1 MMNFKRLLCSSLLLP
16 ALSTAAGC
24 DLIQEPDPTPLEG
37 GGCVEE
43 VTVLAG
49 IDEVSALGFSA
60 AQVLDVAV
68 GAHMSAMEW
77 GEGLADGGVTV
88 KFGPESGAAQLAVT
102 VEYAGGEVRYVK
114 STPDNTEWDGGYADC
129 SDRLEVDASV
139 SVKSS
144 GGALDESF
152 VAALR
157 ASTPRIATLKQ
168 VIEHEALGGSLALT
182 TVAPAEASVGAV
194 NVDLGFTEDGLFGGA
209 WSQVEVVMG
218 EVVGATWMSYA
229 RWPGFDSPCES
240 FEAPLALTSAAA
252 GFSGA
257 DMLALVASAGPLEIQ
272 WQGAPSSSLA
282 LTLVHDGAAVCAS
295 HEGEGAGALR
305 LGAIASVMTGDGRW
319 MGSFPVQVSGEP
331 GARGAAAGEFWP
343 LRALRR
349 VRAGERVRGDVRAT
363 RGGPERLRRGFDRL
377 RWGGGADRGRRDG
390 ERGAGGA
397 RGERALV
404 PGRRERLRGQRVQG
418 ARGRD
423 LGVDL
428 SGLDRS

>member
-1 MMNFKRLLCSSLLLP
+1 MMNFKRLLSSSLLLP
-16 ALSTAAGC
+16 VLSTAAGC

-49 IDEVSALGFSA
+49 IDEVSSLGFSA

-114 STPDNTEWDGGYADC
+114 STPEEGGWDGGYADC

-240 FEAPLALTSAAA
+240 FEAPLALNSAAA

-331 GARGAAAGEFWP
+331 GAQGEL
-343 LRALRR
+343 LRVNFGRYAPYGSY
-349 VRAGERVRGDVRAT
+349 VPASEFEAT
-363 RGGPERLRRGFDRL
+363 FGL
-377 RWGGGADRGRRDG
+377 
-390 ERGAGGA
+390 
-397 RGERALV
+397 
-404 PGRRERLRGQRVQG
+404 Q
-418 ARGRD
+418 
-423 LGVDL
+423 GVDL
-428 SGLDRS
+428 SGFDAGSIGFDGVAEPIEGGATVSGALVVLGVNEHSCPADANGCEGNEYKELEDAIWGSI